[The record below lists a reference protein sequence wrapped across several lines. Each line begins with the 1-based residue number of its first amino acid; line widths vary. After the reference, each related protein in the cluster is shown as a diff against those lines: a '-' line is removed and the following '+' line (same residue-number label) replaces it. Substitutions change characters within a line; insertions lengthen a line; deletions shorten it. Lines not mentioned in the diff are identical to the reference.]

1 VEAVELMRR
10 RTFLAGSAAAGGTLA
25 CRRKRRG
32 LPFEYKFLGPDLEL
46 GHRLRYGE
54 LKEPSTY
61 EPVDV
66 VIVGGGIS
74 GLSAAWRLRGEG
86 FSNFVLCE
94 MESAMGGTSRGGR
107 NGVSAYPW
115 GAHYIPAPTRE
126 NPAMVRLLKEFGLVE
141 GQDAKGDPLFQEQAL
156 IRAPEDRVF
165 AYGQWWEG
173 LYLKAGATPQDER
186 EYHAFFAEMDKWA
199 LWLDFAGRKAFAI
212 PRARGSDAPE
222 VQALDRQSMA
232 QWFERKG
239 FHSERLRWLLEY
251 ACRDDYGTTLETTS
265 AWAGIFYF
273 AARKT
278 GPGEESRPLLSWPEG
293 NGWLVD
299 RLSQPAQNKLRP
311 STVAIS
317 IRQATEGVLL
327 VQAWDEAQQKPVGWQ
342 AKRVIFALP
351 QFLAQRL
358 IPSLW
363 SERPEGLEAF
373 THSPW
378 LVVNVTLRNR
388 PSEKNR
394 GFPLAWDNIIKDS
407 SSLGYVVATH
417 QSLRDHGP
425 TIFTWYCPFSGPDPV
440 AERER
445 LLAMDPKTC
454 AEMVLKDL
462 QKGHPGIETLISR
475 MDIVRWGHAMIRPRP
490 GFCWSEALQ
499 KARQP
504 FHGIHFAHTDLS
516 GVALFEEAL
525 DHGVRAA
532 EEVLSGLGRPSAT
545 WR

>member
-1 VEAVELMRR
+1 MIRR
-10 RTFLAGSAAAGGTLA
+10 REFLAGAAAAGGLA

-32 LPFEYKFLGPDLEL
+32 LPFEARFLGPDLEL
-46 GHRLRYGE
+46 GHRLRHGE
-54 LKEPSTY
+54 LKEPSTF

-86 FSNFVLCE
+86 FGSYVLCE
-94 MESAMGGTSRGGR
+94 MEILPGGTSRGGR
-107 NGVSAYPW
+107 NGVSGYPW

-141 GQDAKGDPLFQEQAL
+141 GQDAAGDPRFAEEAL
-156 IRAPEDRVF
+156 IRDPEERVF
-165 AYGQWWEG
+165 AFGQWWEG

-186 EYHAFFAEMDKWA
+186 EYHAFFAEMDRWA
-199 LWLDFAGRKAFAI
+199 LWRDGSGRKAFAI
-212 PRARGSDAPE
+212 PRARGSDAAE
-222 VQALDRQSMA
+222 VQALDRQSFA
-232 QWFERKG
+232 QWLERRG
-239 FHSERLRWLLEY
+239 FRSERLRWLLEY
-251 ACRDDYGTTLETTS
+251 AVRDDYGTTLETTS

-299 RLSQPAQNKLRP
+299 RLARPLQDKLRP
-311 STVAIS
+311 STVVIS

-327 VQAWDEAQQKPVGWQ
+327 VQAWDEARQRPVGWQ
-342 AKRVIFALP
+342 ARRVVFALP
-351 QFLAQRL
+351 QFLAQRV

-373 THSPW
+373 TQSPW
-378 LVVNVTLRNR
+378 MVINVTLRDR
-388 PSEKNR
+388 PSEKGR
-394 GFPLAWDNIIKDS
+394 GFPLAWDNVIKDS
-407 SSLGYVVATH
+407 ASLGYVVATH
-417 QSLRDHGP
+417 QALRDHGP
-425 TIFTWYCPFSGPDPV
+425 TVLTWYYPFTGADPA

-445 LLAMDPKTC
+445 LLALDPKAC
-454 AEMVLKDL
+454 AEMALADL
-462 QKGHPGIETLISR
+462 QKAHPGIEQLVTR
-475 MDIVRWGHAMIRPRP
+475 MDIVRWGHAMVRPRP

-499 KARQP
+499 RARQP

-532 EEVLSGLGRPSAT
+532 EEVLASLGRPSAT

>member
-1 VEAVELMRR
+1 MMRR
-10 RTFLAGSAAAGGTLA
+10 RDFVAAAGAAAAAGAGGLA
-25 CRRKRRG
+25 CRRKRIS
-32 LPFEYKFLGPDLEL
+32 LPFEVGFLGPSVEL
-46 GHRLRYGE
+46 GHRLRFGE
-54 LKEPSTY
+54 LKEPSSFD
-61 EPVDV
+61 PVDV
-66 VIVGGGIS
+66 VILGGGIS

-86 FSNFVLCE
+86 FTNFVLCE
-94 MESAMGGTSRGGR
+94 MEPEVGGTSRGGR

-141 GQDAKGDPLFQEQAL
+141 SSDAKGDPVFLEQTL

-173 LYLKAGATPQDER
+173 LYLRAGATPQDER
-186 EYHAFFAEMDKWA
+186 EYHGFFAEMDKWA
-199 LWLDFAGRKAFAI
+199 AWRDFSGRKAFAI
-212 PRARGSDAPE
+212 PRSRGSDAPE
-222 VQALDRQSMA
+222 IQALDRQSFA
-232 QWFERKG
+232 QWLERKN
-239 FHSERLRWLLEY
+239 FRSERLRWLLEY

-278 GPGEESRPLLSWPEG
+278 GHGEESSPLLSWPEG

-299 RLSQPAQNKLRP
+299 RFRQPIQDKIRT

-317 IRQATEGVLL
+317 IRRATEGVLL
-327 VQAWDEAQQKPVGWQ
+327 VQAWDEARRKPVGWQ
-342 AKRVIFALP
+342 ARRVIFALP

-363 SERPEGLEAF
+363 SERPEGLESF
-373 THSPW
+373 TQSPW
-378 LVVNVTLRNR
+378 LVVNVTLRDR
-388 PSEKNR
+388 PKERKG
-394 GFPLAWDNIIKDS
+394 GFPLAWDNVIKDS

-425 TIFTWYCPFSGPDPV
+425 TVFTWYCPFTGPDPTQ
-440 AERER
+440 ERER
-445 LLAMDPKTC
+445 MLAMDTKAC
-454 AEMVLKDL
+454 AEMVLADL
-462 QKGHPGIETLISR
+462 QKAHPGIENLISR

-499 KARQP
+499 RARQP
-504 FHGIHFAHTDLS
+504 FQGVHFAHTDLS
-516 GVALFEEAL
+516 GIALFEESL

-532 EEVLSGLGRPSAT
+532 EEVLSALGRPSAT